1 MGVGSAQPAPAGD
14 PDEAPEAPA
23 GQSGL
28 GLVCAD
34 PGQMLVARERDCL
47 EP

>member
-28 GLVCAD
+28 VGAD
-34 PGQMLVARERDCL
+34 PGQVLVARERHCL